1 MTDDPITGA
10 RQRTIYTVS
19 EVSRRLKD
27 LIEGQFGDV
36 WIEGEV
42 SNLRQSA
49 AGHFYF
55 TLKDDRAQLPAV
67 CFRNAARYLRF
78 KPRNGEAFRAR
89 GRLSIYEGRG
99 EYQIIVDVLEPVGR
113 GALQAA
119 FERLKERLDREGLFD
134 AGRKRDLPRFPSR
147 IGIVTSPRGAALHDI
162 LSVLERRHDTIDVLI
177 YPTEVQGDTAA
188 PRIAAGIRAL
198 DTKVDL
204 MIVTRGG
211 GSIEDIWPFNE
222 EVVARAI
229 AECETAVVSAVGHE
243 TDFTICDFVA
253 DVRAPTPS
261 AAAEIVAK
269 SKQEIAERLDAAE
282 RRMTSAIGFRLS
294 QLRQFLAARVG
305 GRGFAV
311 AEGRIRQMSQQV
323 DDYAFRMER
332 VARSGELVDA
342 RRRRL
347 EDASNATGRL
357 VAGKLRDARL
367 QLTEMAGLSHRAMER
382 IVSQARQRF
391 AAPGET
397 LDALSPLGVLERGFA
412 VCRKPDG
419 TVLRSADQTSPGADL
434 EILLHKG
441 RLSARVTGSEAE

>member
-1 MTDDPITGA
+1 M
-10 RQRTIYTVS
+10 
-19 EVSRRLKD
+19 
-27 LIEGQFGDV
+27 
-36 WIEGEV
+36 
-42 SNLRQSA
+42 
-49 AGHFYF
+49 
-55 TLKDDRAQLPAV
+55 
-67 CFRNAARYLRF
+67 
-78 KPRNGEAFRAR
+78 
-89 GRLSIYEGRG
+89 
-99 EYQIIVDVLEPVGR
+99 
-113 GALQAA
+113 
-119 FERLKERLDREGLFD
+119 
-134 AGRKRDLPRFPSR
+134 
-147 IGIVTSPRGAALHDI
+147 HDI

-204 MIVTRGG
+204 VIVARGG
-211 GSIEDIWPFNE
+211 GSIEDLWPFNE

-261 AAAEIVAK
+261 AAAEIVSK

-282 RRMTSAIGFRLS
+282 RRMTSAIRFRLS

-311 AEGRIRQMSQQV
+311 AEGRFRQMSQQV

-347 EDASNATGRL
+347 EDASNAMGRV
-357 VAGKLRDARL
+357 VAEKLRDARL
-367 QLTEMAGLSHRAMER
+367 QLTEMTGLSHRTMER

-391 AAPGET
+391 AALGET

-419 TVLRSADQTSPGADL
+419 TVLRSADQTSPAR
-434 EILLHKG
+434 ILKYCCT
-441 RLSARVTGSEAE
+441 RDD

>member
-78 KPRNGEAFRAR
+78 KPQNGEAFRAR

-177 YPTEVQGDTAA
+177 YPTEVQGDMAA

-211 GSIEDIWPFNE
+211 GSIEDLWPFNE

-229 AECETAVVSAVGHE
+229 AECETAIVSAVGHE
-243 TDFTICDFVA
+243 TDFTISDFVA

-311 AEGRIRQMSQQV
+311 AEGRFRQMSQQV

-342 RRRRL
+342 RRRRV
-347 EDASNATGRL
+347 EDASNATRRL

-367 QLTEMAGLSHRAMER
+367 QLTEMAGLSHRTMEHF
-382 IVSQARQRF
+382 VSQARQRF
-391 AAPGET
+391 AALGET

-419 TVLRSADQTSPGADL
+419 TVLRSADQTSRGADL

>member
-119 FERLKERLDREGLFD
+119 FERLKARLDREGLFD

-188 PRIAAGIRAL
+188 PRIAAGIRDL

-211 GSIEDIWPFNE
+211 GSIEDLWPFNE

-347 EDASNATGRL
+347 EDASNATRRL
-357 VAGKLRDARL
+357 VAGKLARRPASVDGNGRPVPPRNG
-367 QLTEMAGLSHRAMER
+367 TNRVAGTAAVRGPER
-382 IVSQARQRF
+382 NAGRPESV
-391 AAPGET
+391 G
-397 LDALSPLGVLERGFA
+397 
-412 VCRKPDG
+412 C
-419 TVLRSADQTSPGADL
+419 PGAGFCRMQEAGWNGTQIRRSNL
-434 EILLHKG
+434 
-441 RLSARVTGSEAE
+441 ARRGS